1 MSSTMTTESH
11 QDPGNRPTGSDSS
24 LAVTED
30 VLRAA
35 ALRSLKEKRKK
46 QQTVSSEFP
55 SLPSRP
61 AVSDPSSIQL
71 DYGQAD
77 SPSSIASSSAPLPTA
92 TKADVKMDVDDAA
105 REEGEISDSEEPPAP
120 TPPSPVATKQPL
132 KKSPPPQAKPRTASP
147 KLPERKKAPTPPLP
161 TISLPVP
168 SSAVA
173 EAPRPPIPEPSTA
186 QASKTTTDMPPPPLP
201 THYNPPVV
209 DPYQARPGL
218 NSKSVV
224 CYF

>member
-92 TKADVKMDVDDAA
+92 TKADAKMDVDDAA
-105 REEGEISDSEEPPAP
+105 REEGEISDSEEEPDDAIDDQLL
-120 TPPSPVATKQPL
+120 ADL
-132 KKSPPPQAKPRTASP
+132 DYEDGKKSHQRAGQQQQPELRGILSP
-147 KLPERKKAPTPPLP
+147 RKKRVGGDGDLLRKT
-161 TISLPVP
+161 
-168 SSAVA
+168 VA
-173 EAPRPPIPEPSTA
+173 FSR
-186 QASKTTTDMPPPPLP
+186 SKEVEDEDEEDELE
-201 THYNPPVV
+201 
-209 DPYQARPGL
+209 DD
-218 NSKSVV
+218 
-224 CYF
+224 

>member
-105 REEGEISDSEEPPAP
+105 REEGEISDSEDERAPSRLIARPA
-120 TPPSPVATKQPL
+120 KQTQPRL
-132 KKSPPPQAKPRTASP
+132 RTDNIKKGS
-147 KLPERKKAPTPPLP
+147 
-161 TISLPVP
+161 VP
-168 SSAVA
+168 IY
-173 EAPRPPIPEPSTA
+173 RPPW
-186 QASKTTTDMPPPPLP
+186 
-201 THYNPPVV
+201 
-209 DPYQARPGL
+209 ARG
-218 NSKSVV
+218 
-224 CYF
+224 